1 MKVTRPPVARRPL
14 ATPRLLVLGVLAA
27 VLVPGSASRAQTPPR
42 ATPRPPVFG
51 AGIEVINLN
60 VSVTDARGRYVTDL
74 VKNDF
79 AVFEDGVRQEL
90 SIFNHEDIPIS
101 LVLMMDTSAS
111 MDEKLPTARA
121 AAIRFVGT
129 LRTQDNAQI
138 MQFNDRTTILQDFVA
153 DHHALEGAISRTEA
167 AGPTALHNA
176 LYVALKELEK
186 QKNQGELRRRAIVL
200 LSDGEDTA
208 SLVSDDQVLDLA
220 RKTEIN
226 IYAISLRPRRMP
238 DRNQVRFS
246 QAAHLLTALTQ
257 DTGGQVHFPNS
268 LSELDAV
275 YDRIAEELRT
285 QYSLG
290 YVSNNSRRDGKWRR
304 IVVRVPTR
312 EDLQVRHKLGYFAVA
327 TTTTSR

>member
-1 MKVTRPPVARRPL
+1 
-14 ATPRLLVLGVLAA
+14 VLACG
-27 VLVPGSASRAQTPPR
+27 PSSRAQTPPR
-42 ATPRPPVFG
+42 TPPRPPVFG
-51 AGIEVINLN
+51 TGIEVINLN

-101 LVLMMDTSAS
+101 LVLMIDTSAS

-129 LRTQDNAQI
+129 LRPQDNAQV

-153 DHHALEGAISRTEA
+153 EHGRLENAISRTEA

-186 QKNQGELRRRAIVL
+186 QKTQAQLRRRAIVL

-226 IYAISLRPRRMP
+226 IYAISLRSRRMP
-238 DRNQVRFS
+238 DRNQVKFS

-290 YVSNNSRRDGKWRR
+290 YVSNNGRRDGKWRR

-312 EDLQVRHKLGYFAVA
+312 EELQVRHKLGYFAVG

>member
-1 MKVTRPPVARRPL
+1 MSSRSAHRAALALIGVALLGEVAR
-14 ATPRLLVLGVLAA
+14 
-27 VLVPGSASRAQTPPR
+27 AQAPPR
-42 ATPRPPVFG
+42 PTPRPPVFG

-60 VSVTDARGRYVTDL
+60 VSVTDGRGRYVTDL
-74 VKNDF
+74 KKDDF
-79 AVFEDGVRQEL
+79 SVFEDGVRQDL
-90 SIFNHEDIPIS
+90 SIFSHEDVPIS
-101 LVLMMDTSAS
+101 LVLMLDTSAS
-111 MDEKLPTARA
+111 MDEKLSTARA

-129 LRTQDNAQI
+129 LRPQDNAQI

-153 DHHALEGAISRTEA
+153 DHPKLEAAISRTEA

-186 QKNQGELRRRAIVL
+186 QKTQAELRRRAIVL

-208 SLVSDDQVLDLA
+208 SLVSDEQVLDLA

-226 IYAISLRPRRMP
+226 IYAISLRPRHMS
-238 DRNQVRFS
+238 DRNSVRFS

-290 YVSNNSRRDGKWRR
+290 YVSNNPRRDGKWRR

-312 EDLQVRHKLGYFAVA
+312 DEIQVRHKLGYFASA
-327 TTTTSR
+327 TASTSR

>member
-1 MKVTRPPVARRPL
+1 LKLLT
-14 ATPRLLVLGVLAA
+14 TPRLLLLCVLAA

-74 VKNDF
+74 TKNDF

-101 LVLMMDTSAS
+101 LVLMIDTSAS

-129 LRTQDNAQI
+129 LRPQDNAQV

-153 DHHALEGAISRTEA
+153 DHDALDGAINRTEA

-186 QKNQGELRRRAIVL
+186 QKTQGELRRRAIVL

-226 IYAISLRPRRMP
+226 IYAISLRPRRMQ
-238 DRNQVRFS
+238 DRNAVKFS

-290 YVSNNSRRDGKWRR
+290 YVSSNRRRDGKWRR
-304 IVVRVPTR
+304 IVVRVQSR
-312 EDLQVRHKLGYFAVA
+312 EELQVRHKLGYYAPA
-327 TTTTSR
+327 S

>member
-1 MKVTRPPVARRPL
+1 
-14 ATPRLLVLGVLAA
+14 
-27 VLVPGSASRAQTPPR
+27 
-42 ATPRPPVFG
+42 
-51 AGIEVINLN
+51 
-60 VSVTDARGRYVTDL
+60 VSVTDARGRYITDL
-74 VKNDF
+74 TKNDF

-101 LVLMMDTSAS
+101 LVLMIDTSAS
-111 MDEKLPTARA
+111 MDEKLATARA

-129 LRTQDNAQI
+129 LRPQDNAQV

-153 DHHALEGAISRTEA
+153 DHDALDKAIGRTEA

-186 QKNQGELRRRAIVL
+186 QKTAALRRRAIVL

-226 IYAISLRPRRMP
+226 IYAISLRPRRMQ
-238 DRNQVRFS
+238 DRNAVKFS
-246 QAAHLLTALTQ
+246 QAAHLLTALTT

-268 LSELDAV
+268 ISELDAV
-275 YDRIAEELRT
+275 YDRIADELRT

-290 YVSNNSRRDGKWRR
+290 YVSSNKRTDGKWRR
-304 IVVRVPTR
+304 IVVRVPAR
-312 EDLQVRHKLGYFAVA
+312 PDLQVRHKLGYFGVTQTA
-327 TTTTSR
+327 SR